1 MDGCTVGRIRWGVMF
16 TLLTIADVRDMSAR
30 RSILMEA
37 IFMDL
42 GSRGEIDR
50 L

>member
-1 MDGCTVGRIRWGVMF
+1 MDGCTVGRIRGDVMF

-37 IFMDL
+37 IFVDL
-42 GSRGEIDR
+42 RPRGEIDR
-50 L
+50 S